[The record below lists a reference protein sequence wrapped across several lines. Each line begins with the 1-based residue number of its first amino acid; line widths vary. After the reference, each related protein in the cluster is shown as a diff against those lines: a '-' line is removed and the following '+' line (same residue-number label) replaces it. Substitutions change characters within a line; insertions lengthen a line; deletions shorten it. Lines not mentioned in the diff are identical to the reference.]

1 VSQPRRPRPLCEA
14 VDALCR
20 ALLPHTGS
28 ALATE
33 VHQVRARLQEP
44 LEVAVTGR
52 VSVGKST
59 LVNALIGRAVAP
71 TSAGECTRLVTR
83 FGYGSV
89 DRVDVV
95 LCAGGSVALG
105 LDSDAAV
112 PSDVA
117 TRAGVAVSEVSH
129 LQVSLSS
136 ALLVDLAVIDTPGLG
151 ALERAPLAGAQHAA
165 VAGAD
170 AVLHVLTH
178 RARTEDTAALTAFTG
193 TDARAAFRADTAD
206 RPPGPATVLAVLNKV
221 DTAAAESVLGGDTTV
236 WGAAQRLAAE
246 QSAVLGSLVVDVLP
260 AVGLLAQ
267 TCETGSLSAADV
279 ATLRALAT
287 GDDATRSVMLAS
299 TELFTSLECAVAP
312 GERARLLDKLDLYGV
327 QCAVRLLQADPAV
340 SAGRLRAALYDA
352 SGMAALRRRLDT
364 VLTARADVIKAA
376 AALATLDGLAR
387 RSPVP
392 AEQSAVREGV
402 EGLLALPQAHE
413 LRVAEVLSLLT
424 SGAVT
429 LPADLLTEV
438 LALASEREPAAR
450 LAMAGDDRAEMTAR
464 ALDRAGWWRSFASFG
479 ASPPQARVAHVVHRA
494 YYLLW
499 QQLTAH
505 GQR

>member
-193 TDARAAFRADTAD
+193 TDARAAFRADTA
-206 RPPGPATVLAVLNKV
+206 
-221 DTAAAESVLGGDTTV
+221 AAESVLGGDTTV

-312 GERARLLDKLDLYGV
+312 GERARLLDSLDLYGV

>member
-28 ALATE
+28 ALAAQ

-83 FGYGSV
+83 FNYGSV
-89 DRVDVV
+89 NRVDVV
-95 LCAGGSVALG
+95 LCSGGSVALG
-105 LDSDAAV
+105 LDADAAV

-117 TRAGVAVSEVSH
+117 TRAGVAVAEVSH

-136 ALLVDLAVIDTPGLG
+136 ALLLDLAVIDTP
-151 ALERAPLAGAQHAA
+151 
-165 VAGAD
+165 
-170 AVLHVLTH
+170 
-178 RARTEDTAALTAFTG
+178 
-193 TDARAAFRADTAD
+193 DARAAFRADTAA

-221 DTAAAESVLGGDTTV
+221 DTVAAESVLGADTTV
-236 WGAAQRLAAE
+236 WEVAQRLAAE
-246 QSAVLGSLVVDVLP
+246 QAAVLGSLVVDVLP
-260 AVGLLAQ
+260 TVGLLAQ

-312 GERARLLDKLDLYGV
+312 GDRARLLDSLDLYGV

-376 AALATLDGLAR
+376 AALATLDGLAGS
-387 RSPVP
+387 SPVP
-392 AEQSAVREGV
+392 AEQSAVRDGI

-438 LALASEREPAAR
+438 LALTSEREPAAR
-450 LAMAGDDRAEMTAR
+450 LAMAGDDRAEMA
-464 ALDRAGWWRSFASFG
+464 ALALARAGWWRSFASFG

-494 YYLLW
+494 YHLLW
-499 QQLTAH
+499 QQLSTH